1 MAIWNSKDFLSAKYT
16 TAIVIDKNN
25 RAYSIELKNTI
36 DDYFTVTI
44 SKQRYVFRL
53 DGRRKMTWRHLG
65 RKTFQFYLY
74 TIDHYLPMSPQD
86 NAELEMV
93 LRENSLPKVGNQLL
107 DLFNYLGKREKS
119 NVKSEQDKIFQEH
132 DLDKI
137 VELVAEHESEFPEAS
152 MNLKNFFERLDIKKI
167 VTPVKSLS
175 EFLEG
180 DLKTTDA
187 KIFGDLESQVKRTE
201 KEQKA
206 MSNTVKDAK
215 KNWLVIGILGL
226 LIGGGVIFALY
237 AYSTGAFDHLVPQ
250 LPGNS
255 PPGAVQGTLTTQEV
269 MSKYPTPEALK
280 AAIDNGSIKRSNLNA
295 ESQKFLDSYKPPAAI
310 PAK

>member
-1 MAIWNSKDFLSAKYT
+1 M
-16 TAIVIDKNN
+16 DKNN
-25 RAYSIELKNTI
+25 RAYSVELKNTI

-53 DGRRKMTWRHLG
+53 NGQRIMTWRHVG
-65 RKTFQFYLY
+65 RKTCRFYLY

-86 NAELEMV
+86 NAELETV

-119 NVKSEQDKIFQEH
+119 NIKNENDKIFQEH
-132 DLDKI
+132 DLDRI
-137 VELVAEHESEFPEAS
+137 VELVAENEKDFPEAS
-152 MNLKNFFERLDIKKI
+152 QNLKNFFERLDIKKI
-167 VTPVKSLS
+167 VSPVKHLS

-250 LPGNS
+250 LPGSS
-255 PPGAVQGTLTTQEV
+255 PPGAVQGVLSTQDV
-269 MSKYPTPEALK
+269 IAKYPTPEKLK
-280 AAIDNGSIKRSNLNA
+280 AAIDSGEIKRSNLNA
-295 ESQKFLDSYKPPAAI
+295 ESQKFLDSYKPPVAV
-310 PAK
+310 PAQ

>member
-1 MAIWNSKDFLSAKYT
+1 MAVWNGKDFLSTKYT
-16 TAIVIDKNN
+16 TAVIMDKNN
-25 RAYSIELKNTI
+25 RAYSVEIKNTI
-36 DDYFTVTI
+36 DEYFTVTI

-53 DGRRKMTWRHLG
+53 NGQRKMTWRHLG
-65 RKTFQFYLY
+65 RKQCQFYLY

-93 LRENSLPKVGNQLL
+93 LRENSLPKVSNQLL

-119 NVKSEQDKIFQEH
+119 NVKNEQDKIFQEH

-137 VELVAEHESEFPEAS
+137 IELVAQHEGDYPEAS
-152 MNLKNFFERLDIKKI
+152 INLKNFFERLDIKKI

-237 AYSTGAFDHLVPQ
+237 AYSTGAFDHIVPQ
-250 LPGNS
+250 IGAPSLTPSTG
-255 PPGAVQGTLTTQEV
+255 PPKDLNAFA
-269 MSKYPTPEALK
+269 SKYPTCEKLQS
-280 AAIDNGSIKRSNLNA
+280 AIDSGEIKLTDVPQAGKDMLKNCHN
-295 ESQKFLDSYKPPAAI
+295 

>member
-1 MAIWNSKDFLSAKYT
+1 MAVWNGKDFLSTKYT
-16 TAIVIDKNN
+16 TAVIMDKNN
-25 RAYSIELKNTI
+25 RAYSVEIKNTI
-36 DDYFTVTI
+36 DEYFTVTI

-53 DGRRKMTWRHLG
+53 NGQRKMTWRHLG
-65 RKTFQFYLY
+65 RKQCQFYLY

-93 LRENSLPKVGNQLL
+93 LRENSLPKVSNQIL

-119 NVKSEQDKIFQEH
+119 NVKNEQDKIFQEH

-137 VELVAEHESEFPEAS
+137 IELVAQHEGDYPEAS
-152 MNLKNFFERLDIKKI
+152 INLKNFFERLDIKKI

-237 AYSTGAFDHLVPQ
+237 AYSTGAFDHIVPQ
-250 LPGNS
+250 LPGS
-255 PPGAVQGTLTTQEV
+255 TIGSSSGPPKNLSDFAA
-269 MSKYPTPEALK
+269 KYPTCEKLQT
-280 AAIDNGSIKRSNLNA
+280 AIDNGDIKIADVPQVGKDMLKNCHN
-295 ESQKFLDSYKPPAAI
+295 